1 MPELGS
7 YVVSVVLRAQEE
19 ISGPARKAA
28 AALAEVEKSSGKL
41 AGALSSIGRIA
52 TGVIGGLLGFSVFN
66 TITDWV
72 RDSVNA
78 FMKFEA
84 QTTKLAALSASA
96 GQSVSG
102 LAQAFRVVASA
113 AAKELAVTGEEAA
126 TALESLVKAGL
137 SGSDAM
143 KALKS
148 AIMLARLE
156 GVDFATASN
165 NLVQVMA
172 QFGVEGGN
180 AARVVDV
187 LVNASRLGIGTAND
201 FAMGL
206 ANTGATARGLGLSLA
221 ETTSWLVV
229 LERRFGSAQEAGTHL
244 NRFLLDLGKI
254 AANLG
259 VPLRNVDGSMRNM
272 NQVILDVINAARG
285 LGGDFLALQSR
296 LEGVDMRAVKTLFT
310 LTQMTENFSELS
322 AEIARSGVSWEA
334 YKQMLETT
342 SGKMAV
348 LRAENDRLQRM
359 MGENA
364 SAIYTMIAPAFLWL
378 GNAVTTAWRG
388 IIGAVVGSNFDRYL
402 AFIET
407 KVRLLGQASEEEAA
421 QWIKSWVEMGQISV
435 SEGLKIAEA
444 VGLKVTPEIEELIRI
459 AVQSGKE
466 VPDAFK
472 EMADEVIRSG
482 GEIANQMK
490 ITGEAVASLAS
501 KFHLSGEKVAEI
513 INKVTGLNITFNEHE
528 EIIRE
533 FVNQYGLT
541 REQAE
546 QLVEALVRE
555 SEAAK
560 KAAEAQREHEQ
571 AVKNAGNA
579 LNNALNT
586 LMTFGQITGPFS
598 SALNQ
603 ANDALARLR
612 DLGAEIPSSLTRALE
627 TVQRLNQRFIE
638 LERTSRM
645 VGAAQTVAGVG
656 MSYFNTIASVQRA
669 LLVDEI
675 QAQEQAV
682 EAARQRYEA
691 LQQQYEQMRNT
702 ADASRQQLEALRAEM
717 TLAKQELE
725 TQQQRLEQLRQQT
738 QLTDIQAAS
747 QERLTAIQSQLG
759 LVSQIVSMQQT
770 AMQLAMMGADTAA
783 NMFMNTTFALT
794 SALEDGVITEQEMK
808 DILSQLGMQFDETG
822 RPVINLRD
830 IMEEFRKKVSETQSQ
845 VEGFRDALASLDGYT
860 IHTYH
865 YHHQITVSE
874 NAGGTADPWN
884 YVETSRAQGYQRGAW
899 YTSEGLAY
907 LHRGE
912 MVLPRPVAEW
922 FRRGGGVGNNITVNV
937 SMNVSGV
944 SDPDRLAEVVSREIV
959 KRLRAM

>member
-7 YVVSVVLRAQEE
+7 YVVSVVLRAHEE

-41 AGALSSIGRIA
+41 TGALSSIGRIA

-113 AAKELAVTGEEAA
+113 AARELAVTGEEAA

-143 KALKS
+143 RALKS
-148 AIMLARLE
+148 AIMLARIE
-156 GVDFATASN
+156 GADFATASN

-172 QFGVEGGN
+172 QFGVEGER
-180 AARVVDV
+180 AAQVVDV

-221 ETTSWLVV
+221 EATSWLVV

-378 GNAVTTAWRG
+378 GNAITTAWRG
-388 IIGAVVGSNFDRYL
+388 IIGTVVGSNFDRYL
-402 AFIET
+402 SFIQT
-407 KVRLLGQASEEEAA
+407 KVRLLGQTSEEEAA
-421 QWIKSWVEMGQISV
+421 QWIKSWVEMGHISV

-444 VGLKVTPEIEELIRI
+444 VGLRVTPEIEELIRI

-472 EMADEVIRSG
+472 AIADEAIRSG
-482 GEIANQMK
+482 GEIANQVK

-501 KFHLSGEKVAEI
+501 KFNLSGEKVAEV

-528 EIIRE
+528 EIIRGL
-533 FVNQYGLT
+533 VNQYGLT

-555 SEAAK
+555 GEAAK

-586 LMTFGQITGPFS
+586 LMTFGQVTGPFS

-612 DLGAEIPSSLTRALE
+612 DLGAEIPSSLTRALD
-627 TVQRLNQRFIE
+627 TVQQLNQRFIE

-669 LLVDEI
+669 LLVDE
-675 QAQEQAV
+675 
-682 EAARQRYEA
+682 
-691 LQQQYEQMRNT
+691 
-702 ADASRQQLEALRAEM
+702 
-717 TLAKQELE
+717 
-725 TQQQRLEQLRQQT
+725 
-738 QLTDIQAAS
+738 
-747 QERLTAIQSQLG
+747 
-759 LVSQIVSMQQT
+759 
-770 AMQLAMMGADTAA
+770 
-783 NMFMNTTFALT
+783 
-794 SALEDGVITEQEMK
+794 
-808 DILSQLGMQFDETG
+808 
-822 RPVINLRD
+822 
-830 IMEEFRKKVSETQSQ
+830 
-845 VEGFRDALASLDGYT
+845 
-860 IHTYH
+860 
-865 YHHQITVSE
+865 
-874 NAGGTADPWN
+874 
-884 YVETSRAQGYQRGAW
+884 
-899 YTSEGLAY
+899 
-907 LHRGE
+907 
-912 MVLPRPVAEW
+912 
-922 FRRGGGVGNNITVNV
+922 
-937 SMNVSGV
+937 
-944 SDPDRLAEVVSREIV
+944 
-959 KRLRAM
+959 

>member
-7 YVVSVVLRAQEE
+7 YIVSVVLRAQEE

-41 AGALSSIGRIA
+41 SGALSSIGKIA

-72 RDSVNA
+72 RGSIDA
-78 FMKFEA
+78 FMRFEA

-96 GQSVSG
+96 GESVSG
-102 LAQAFRVVASA
+102 LAQAFRVVASSA
-113 AAKELAVTGEEAA
+113 ARELAVTGEEAA

-172 QFGVEGGN
+172 QFGIEGRN

-187 LVNASRLGIGTAND
+187 LINASRLGIGTAND

-254 AANLG
+254 AENLG
-259 VPLRNVDGSMRNM
+259 VPLRNVDGSMRNI
-272 NQVILDVINAARG
+272 NDVILDVVNAARG

-296 LEGVDMRAVKTLFT
+296 LEGVDMRAMKTLFT

-322 AEIARSGVSWEA
+322 VEIARNGVSWEA

-342 SGKMAV
+342 SGKMAA
-348 LRAENDRLQRM
+348 LRAENDRMQRM

-364 SAIYTMIAPAFLWL
+364 SAIYTMVAPAFLWL
-378 GNAVTTAWRG
+378 GNAFTTAWRG
-388 IIGAVVGSNFDRYL
+388 IVGTVVGSNFDRYL
-402 AFIET
+402 AFVEA
-407 KVRLLGQASEEEAA
+407 KVRSLGQASEEEAA
-421 QWIKSWVEMGQISV
+421 QWIKSWVEVGHITV

-444 VGLKVTPEIEELIRI
+444 VGLKVTPEIEELIQI

-472 EMADEVIRSG
+472 EMADEVTRSG
-482 GEIANQMK
+482 GEIANQVK
-490 ITGEAVASLAS
+490 ITSDAVASLAS
-501 KFHLSGEKVAEI
+501 KFHLSGEKIAEI
-513 INKVTGLNITFNEHE
+513 INKVTGLNVTFNEHE
-528 EIIRE
+528 KIIHE
-533 FVNQYGLT
+533 LVNQYGLT

-546 QLVEALVRE
+546 ELVGALVRE

-586 LMTFGQITGPFS
+586 LMTFGQVTGPFS
-598 SALNQ
+598 SSLNQ
-603 ANDALARLR
+603 ATEALAKLR
-612 DLGAEIPSSLTRALE
+612 EAGANIPASLTQALD
-627 TVQRLNQRFIE
+627 TMRKLNEQFIE
-638 LERTSRM
+638 LERKSRL
-645 VGAAQTVAGVG
+645 VGAAQQVAGVG
-656 MSYFNTIASVQRA
+656 MSYFNTMASIQRA

-675 QAQEQAV
+675 QAQEQVV

-691 LQQQYEQMRNT
+691 LQQQYERMKNVE
-702 ADASRQQLEALRAEM
+702 DASRQQLEALKAEM
-717 TLAKQELE
+717 TLAKEELE
-725 TQQQRLEQLRQQT
+725 AQQQRLEQLRQQT
-738 QLTDIQAAS
+738 QLTDEQAAS

-759 LVSQIVSMQQT
+759 LVSQIISMQQT
-770 AMQLAMMGADTAA
+770 AMQLAMMGATSASD
-783 NMFMNTTFALT
+783 MFMNATFSLITT
-794 SALEDGVITEQEMK
+794 LEDGVITEQEMK
-808 DILSQLGMQFDETG
+808 DILMQLGVQFDKTG
-822 RPVINLRD
+822 GPVINLKA
-830 IMEEFRKKVSETQSQ
+830 IMEEFRSKVAETQGQ
-845 VEGFRDALASLDGYT
+845 VEGFRSTLASLDGYT

-865 YHHQITVSE
+865 YHHQITLSE
-874 NAGGTADPWN
+874 GGGGASAGG
-884 YVETSRAQGYQRGAW
+884 SGFQGAPGDFWEYQRGAW
-899 YTSEGLAY
+899 YTPEGPAY

-922 FRRGGGVGNNITVNV
+922 FRQTGGVTNNITVNV
-937 SMNVSGV
+937 N
-944 SDPDRLAEVVSREIV
+944 
-959 KRLRAM
+959 